1 MSQVNVNTIAN
12 VSGTSA
18 ATIDSNGDLSITGKM
33 TQPAKPAFRV
43 FKRASSGVGGAS
55 GDVTFNNVS
64 FNIGSHWDTSNNY
77 FVAPV
82 AGIYLF
88 NLIAYGVDSDGSART
103 ANNPV
108 AVNVQ
113 KYTGGSYD
121 IQEEYY
127 GKINSDSYIPMS
139 FSSHVQLAANERVKY
154 NVRVGYLYYDT
165 STTYDYLVLS
175 GHMVG

>member
-1 MSQVNVNTIAN
+1 MSTLNVNTIAN
-12 VSGTSA
+12 LSGTTA
-18 ATIDSNGDLSITGKM
+18 ATIDSGGRITE
-33 TQPAKPAFRV
+33 PAKPAFRV
-43 FKRASSGVGGAS
+43 FKRSSSGTGGAG
-55 GDVTFNNVS
+55 GDLTFNNVS

-88 NLIAYGVDSDGSART
+88 NLIAYGADSDGTERT
-103 ANNPV
+103 AANAV

-127 GKINSDSYIPMS
+127 VKLGSNSFPPMA

-165 STTYDYLVLS
+165 NATYDWLVLS

>member
-1 MSQVNVNTIAN
+1 MSTLKVGTIQDHAN
-12 VSGTSA
+12 GNNALV
-18 ATIDSNGDLSITGKM
+18 IDSGGRV
-33 TQPAKPAFRV
+33 TQPATPAFRV
-43 FKRASSGVGGAS
+43 FKRASSGTGGAS
-55 GDVTFNNVS
+55 GNITFNNVS
-64 FNIGSHWDTSNNY
+64 YNIGSHWDTSNNY

-88 NLIAYGVDSDGSART
+88 NLVAYGSDNDGTERT
-103 ANNPV
+103 ANNAV

-113 KYTGGSYD
+113 KYTGGAYD

-127 GKINSDSYIPMS
+127 AKLTSTNAFIPMS
-139 FSSHVQLAANERVKY
+139 FSSHVQLAANERVRY
-154 NVRVGYLYYDT
+154 HVRVGYLYYDT